1 MEFKQ
6 GTKVTT
12 YDGKDVGS
20 VDRVVLNPKTKEVTH
35 IVVRKGFLFS
45 EDKIVPLSVIAS
57 ATEEEVKLRQDAGEL
72 DDLPPFEET
81 HYIGLD
87 EEETRT
93 AAYPAGLA
101 APFYWYAPTGGWMG
115 YPDYG
120 DRYAYP
126 PPYPSETVQNIPD
139 DTIALREG
147 AEVISADGEHVGS
160 VKRIY
165 THPGSDRATHFLLSD
180 GLLFKEQK
188 LVPFGWISDIQEDEV
203 HLNVGANLLKGVPEF
218 QETTA

>member
-20 VDRVVLNPKTKEVTH
+20 VDRVVLNPNTKEVTH

-45 EDKIVPLSVIAS
+45 EDKIVPMSLIAS
-57 ATEEEVKLRQDAGEL
+57 ATDQSVTLRQDAGKL
-72 DDLPPFEET
+72 DELPPFEET
-81 HYIGLD
+81 HYIGLG

-120 DRYAYP
+120 DQYAYP
-126 PPYPSETVQNIPD
+126 PPYPSETIQNIPSN
-139 DTIALREG
+139 TVALREG
-147 AEVISADGEHVGS
+147 ASVISADGEHVGS
-160 VKRIY
+160 VKRIF
-165 THPGSDRATHFLLSD
+165 THPGSDRATHFLLSE
-180 GLLFKEQK
+180 GLFFKEQK
-188 LVPFGWISDIQEDEV
+188 LVPFGWISKIEEDEV
-203 HLNVGANLLKGVPEF
+203 HLNVGAHLLKEVPEF
-218 QETTA
+218 HEAPV

>member
-6 GTKVTT
+6 GTKVYT

-45 EDKIVPLSVIAS
+45 EDKIVPLSLVAS
-57 ATEEEVKLRQDAGEL
+57 ATDESVKLRQDAGKL
-72 DDLPPFEET
+72 NDLPPFEET
-81 HYIGLD
+81 HYVGLN

-120 DRYAYP
+120 DSYAYP
-126 PPYPSETVQNIPD
+126 PPYPSETTQNIPD
-139 DTIALREG
+139 NTVALREG
-147 AEVISADGEHVGS
+147 ADVISADGKHVGS
-160 VKRIY
+160 VKRIF
-165 THPGSDRATHFLLSD
+165 TKSGSDRATHFLISE
-180 GLLFKEQK
+180 GLFFKEQK
-188 LVPFGWISDIQEDEV
+188 LVPIGWISDVQEDEV
-203 HLNVGANLLKGVPEF
+203 HLNVGAKLLNEVPEF
-218 QETTA
+218 HENPA